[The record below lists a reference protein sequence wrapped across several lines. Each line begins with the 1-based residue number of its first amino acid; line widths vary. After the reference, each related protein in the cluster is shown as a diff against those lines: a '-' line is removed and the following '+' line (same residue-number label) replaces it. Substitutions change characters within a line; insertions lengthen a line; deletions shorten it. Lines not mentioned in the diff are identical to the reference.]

1 MEKEWKKL
9 IDEVENNRSYSSEPN
24 FKFVDFIR
32 EKSTIEDK
40 RAIVQEVE
48 RRIKKVVNREDNNLD
63 GFFRNFSDTER
74 DLLDDLLG
82 LREVT
87 LDEMMLH
94 PTAAE
99 VERLSQLNDKLYKL
113 TLECF
118 EQCRNLWLTLYR
130 SPYKVDDRFC
140 YDLDSTLRFEYAD
153 KDSVLHLEND
163 DYYGSDFDY
172 MIHLTDELLST
183 GHCKMDTIVNGASA
197 NFFGNE
203 EDTLRELTDTLDD
216 GTSWAEGYLHNKAYD
231 HLCICYA
238 MHALHTHEPWCLPDI
253 LRMDDFTVS
262 VELKYDRN
270 ISEQRDIRYADD
282 GNETDPHW
290 PEDVPCL
297 GRTQKG

>member
-9 IDEVENNRSYSSEPN
+9 IDEVENDRSYSSEPH
-24 FKFVDFIR
+24 FKFLDFIR

-48 RRIKKVVNREDNNLD
+48 RRIKKVVNREENNPD
-63 GFFRNFSDTER
+63 YFFRNFSESER
-74 DLLDDLLG
+74 ELLDDLLG

-99 VERLSQLNDKLYKL
+99 VERLSKLNDKLYKL

-130 SPYKVDDRFC
+130 SPYKVNNRFC
-140 YDLDSTLRFEYAD
+140 YDLEGTLRFEYAD
-153 KDSVLHLEND
+153 NDSVVHLEND

-172 MIHLTDELLST
+172 MIHLTDELIST
-183 GHCKMDTIVNGASA
+183 KYGKHCKMDTMVNAAPSI
-197 NFFGNE
+197 FFSTE
-203 EDTLRELTDTLDD
+203 EALNELTDTLDD

-253 LRMDDFTVS
+253 LRMDDFTINVKLNYERS
-262 VELKYDRN
+262 V
-270 ISEQRDIRYADD
+270 SEQRDIV
-282 GNETDPHW
+282 NENDPHW
-290 PEDVPCL
+290 PEGVPCL
-297 GRTQKG
+297 EM

>member
-1 MEKEWKKL
+1 MCFLYMKKMEKEWMKL
-9 IDEVENNRSYSSEPN
+9 IDDVENDRSYSSESH
-24 FKFVDFIR
+24 FKFLDFIR

-48 RRIKKVVNREDNNLD
+48 RRIKKVVNREENNPD
-63 GFFRNFSDTER
+63 YFFRNFSESER
-74 DLLDDLLG
+74 ELLDDLLG

-99 VERLSQLNDKLYKL
+99 VERLSKLNDKLYKL

-130 SPYKVDDRFC
+130 SPYKVNNRFC
-140 YDLDSTLRFEYAD
+140 YDLEGTLRFEYAD
-153 KDSVLHLEND
+153 NDSVVHLEND

-172 MIHLTDELLST
+172 MILLTDELLST

-203 EDTLRELTDTLDD
+203 EDTLRVTDMLDD

-253 LRMDDFTVS
+253 LRMDDFTINVKLNYERS
-262 VELKYDRN
+262 V
-270 ISEQRDIRYADD
+270 SEQRAIV
-282 GNETDPHW
+282 NENDPHW
-290 PEDVPCL
+290 PEGVPCL
-297 GRTQKG
+297 ER

>member
-1 MEKEWKKL
+1 MEKEWMKL
-9 IDEVENNRSYSSEPN
+9 IDDVENDRSYNADPN

-48 RRIKKVVNREDNNLD
+48 RRIKKVVNREENNPD
-63 GFFRNFSDTER
+63 YFFRNFSESER
-74 DLLDDLLG
+74 ELLDDLLG

-99 VERLSQLNDKLYKL
+99 VERLSKLNDKLYKL

-130 SPYKVDDRFC
+130 SPYKVNNRFC
-140 YDLDSTLRFEYAD
+140 YDLEGTLRFEYAD
-153 KDSVLHLEND
+153 NDSVVHLEND

-172 MIHLTDELLST
+172 MIHLTDELIST
-183 GHCKMDTIVNGASA
+183 KYGKHCKMDTMVNAAPSI
-197 NFFGNE
+197 FFSTE
-203 EDTLRELTDTLDD
+203 EALNELTDTLDD

-253 LRMDDFTVS
+253 LRMDDFTINVKLNYERS
-262 VELKYDRN
+262 V
-270 ISEQRDIRYADD
+270 SEQRDIV
-282 GNETDPHW
+282 NENDPHW
-290 PEDVPCL
+290 PEGVPCL
-297 GRTQKG
+297 ER

>member
-9 IDEVENNRSYSSEPN
+9 IDDVENDRSYSSEPH
-24 FKFVDFIR
+24 FKFLDFIR

-48 RRIKKVVNREDNNLD
+48 RRIKKVVNREENNPD
-63 GFFRNFSDTER
+63 YFFRNFSESER
-74 DLLDDLLG
+74 ELLDDLLG

-99 VERLSQLNDKLYKL
+99 VERLSKLNDKLYKL

-130 SPYKVDDRFC
+130 SPYKVNNRFC
-140 YDLDSTLRFEYAD
+140 YDLEGTLRFEYAD
-153 KDSVLHLEND
+153 NDSVVHLEND

-172 MIHLTDELLST
+172 MIHLTDELIST
-183 GHCKMDTIVNGASA
+183 KYGKHCKMDTMVNAAPSI
-197 NFFGNE
+197 FFSTE
-203 EDTLRELTDTLDD
+203 EALNELTDTLDD

-253 LRMDDFTVS
+253 LRMDDFTINVKLNYERS
-262 VELKYDRN
+262 V
-270 ISEQRDIRYADD
+270 SEQRDIV
-282 GNETDPHW
+282 NENDPHW
-290 PEDVPCL
+290 PEGVPCL
-297 GRTQKG
+297 ER

>member
-1 MEKEWKKL
+1 MKENWIQL
-9 IDEVENNRSYSSEPN
+9 IDDVENDRSYNAEPH

-48 RRIKKVVNREDNNLD
+48 RRVKKVVNREENNPD
-63 GFFRNFSDTER
+63 YFFRNFSESER

-82 LREVT
+82 LREAT

-99 VERLSQLNDKLYKL
+99 VERLSKLNDKLYKL

-130 SPYKVDDRFC
+130 SPYKVNHRSC
-140 YDLDSTLRFEYAD
+140 YNLEGTLRFEYAD
-153 KDSVLHLEND
+153 KDSVVHLEND

-183 GHCKMDTIVNGASA
+183 
-197 NFFGNE
+197 
-203 EDTLRELTDTLDD
+203 
-216 GTSWAEGYLHNKAYD
+216 
-231 HLCICYA
+231 
-238 MHALHTHEPWCLPDI
+238 
-253 LRMDDFTVS
+253 
-262 VELKYDRN
+262 
-270 ISEQRDIRYADD
+270 
-282 GNETDPHW
+282 
-290 PEDVPCL
+290 
-297 GRTQKG
+297 

>member
-1 MEKEWKKL
+1 MKKMEKEWMKL
-9 IDEVENNRSYSSEPN
+9 IDDVENDRSHNTDPY
-24 FKFVDFIR
+24 FKVLDFIR

-48 RRIKKVVNREDNNLD
+48 RRIKKVVNREDNNPD

-130 SPYKVDDRFC
+130 SPYKVDD
-140 YDLDSTLRFEYAD
+140 
-153 KDSVLHLEND
+153 
-163 DYYGSDFDY
+163 
-172 MIHLTDELLST
+172 
-183 GHCKMDTIVNGASA
+183 
-197 NFFGNE
+197 
-203 EDTLRELTDTLDD
+203 
-216 GTSWAEGYLHNKAYD
+216 

-290 PEDVPCL
+290 PENVPCL
-297 GRTQKG
+297 DRTQKG